1 MVDCRKSGLVGL
13 AALAVVFAG
22 FACGGTEV
30 VENRPPEAVG
40 EFPDLDVVEGES
52 WTGSVD
58 PFFTDPDGDTLKY
71 TVDSSDTDVVAAT
84 INGSRLTLE
93 AVGEGESTIT
103 LTATD
108 PDGLSAELEGEVTVT
123 PPNRPPVVQS
133 PIPDL
138 PIEEGE
144 SLDIDVSFVFVDPD
158 GDRLTITAE
167 SDDVG
172 VATVSV
178 DAFIVTVTG
187 IDAGTAN
194 ITVTATDP
202 GGLSVSDTF
211 VLTVEEGS

>member
-1 MVDCRKSGLVGL
+1 VVDCRKSGLVGL

-30 VENRPPEAVG
+30 EENRPPVAVG
-40 EFPDLDVVEGES
+40 EFPELDVVEGES

-71 TVDSSDTDVVAAT
+71 TVDSSDTDVVSAT

-108 PDGLSAELEGEVTVT
+108 PDGLSAELKGKVTVT

-138 PIEEGE
+138 TVAEGE
-144 SLDIDVSFVFVDPD
+144 SLDIDVSLVFSDPD
-158 GDRLTITAE
+158 GDAVTITAE

-172 VATVSV
+172 VATVAV
-178 DAFIVTVTG
+178 EGFLVTVTG
-187 IDAGTAN
+187 IEAGTAN
-194 ITVTATDP
+194 ITVTATDS
-202 GGLSVSDTF
+202 GGLSASDTF
-211 VLTVEEGS
+211 VLTVEDSS